1 MGLPLCAVCVC
12 VSVVCVGFDA
22 ISLAFGVLSFSDV
35 TGILRCLYSS
45 WNLWILNDRNWWC
58 TTASHWKWN
67 RARIKK
73 NTGNERQTEVCL
85 HLSAFP
91 ISTCTYLLYY
101 CCVSSVIPELYSHLC
116 SLFSFSFISLL
127 LCFFFGWE
135 IFRFAT
141 HELIVMPRWMMQSSR
156 TRYYLHKRKQTDL

>member
-1 MGLPLCAVCVC
+1 MFCVMGLPLCAVCVC
-12 VSVVCVGFDA
+12 VSVVCVGVDA

-116 SLFSFSFISLL
+116 SLSLSFRCFCVFFSVGK
-127 LCFFFGWE
+127 FFVSQ
-135 IFRFAT
+135 
-141 HELIVMPRWMMQSSR
+141 HMN
-156 TRYYLHKRKQTDL
+156 

>member
-1 MGLPLCAVCVC
+1 MFCVMGLPLCAVCVC

-127 LCFFFGWE
+127 LCFFSVGKF
-135 IFRFAT
+135 FVSQ
-141 HELIVMPRWMMQSSR
+141 HMN
-156 TRYYLHKRKQTDL
+156 